1 MKDNGTNR
9 EIDRRT
15 FVKGAALA
23 TGAIAAGALAGCA
36 SGAPANS
43 GATSSSASA
52 DTSSS
57 TGQQAKTRAWSSGA
71 TAAGE
76 GVPKVYFTPDVS
88 PAGLVAIYEAIG
100 RAAHGNVAVKVS
112 TGEPGG
118 HNFLQPELISDLV
131 KTVDGTIVECNTVN
145 WGGRRGDT
153 QEHMKVA
160 EEHGFTAIAPVE
172 IMDADGD
179 VVLPVADGKHL
190 DVDYVGKGF
199 MDYDYVIDLA
209 HFKGHGQAGFGGV
222 IKNASI
228 GIASA
233 RGKSYIHSGG
243 TQLTGF
249 GSPSQEIFLESLAE
263 ATSAVADHMGEDI
276 IYIDVMNNLSVDCDC
291 DSHPAAPS
299 MADIGILGSTDP
311 VALDR
316 ACVDLVYAAEDGG
329 DLVER
334 MESRNGTHVLDYAE
348 QIGLGSQA
356 YELVEI

>member
-1 MKDNGTNR
+1 MM
-9 EIDRRT
+9 DRRT
-15 FVKGAALA
+15 FVKRAAIATGVIA
-23 TGAIAAGALAGCA
+23 TGALTGCVGDVPSSAKGVDPAA
-36 SGAPANS
+36 SV
-43 GATSSSASA
+43 SSSGSAS
-52 DTSSS
+52 
-57 TGQQAKTRAWSSGA
+57 QQMQASDWSSGA
-71 TAAGE
+71 VAAADGI
-76 GVPKVYFTPDVS
+76 PKVYFTPDVS
-88 PAGLVAIYEAIG
+88 SAGLVAIYEAIG
-100 RAAHGNVAVKVS
+100 RTAHGNVAVKVS

-131 KTVDGTIVECNTVN
+131 NQIGGTIVECNTVN

-153 QEHMKVA
+153 QEHLKVA

-179 VVLPVADGKHL
+179 VELPVANGQHL
-190 DVDYVGKGF
+190 DVDYVGKGL
-199 MDYDYVIDLA
+199 MDYDFIVDLA

-243 TQLTGF
+243 TQLTGY
-249 GSPSQEIFLESLAE
+249 GSPGQDIFLESLAE
-263 ATSAVADHMGEDI
+263 ATSAVADHLGENI

-291 DSHPAAPS
+291 DSHPAPPS
-299 MADIGILGSTDP
+299 MADIGILGSVDP

-329 DLVER
+329 ELIQR
-334 MESRNGTHVLDYAE
+334 MESRNGLHVLEYGE
-348 QIGLGSQA
+348 QIGLGSQS
-356 YELVEI
+356 YELVEVGSQDK

>member
-1 MKDNGTNR
+1 MRDENMNR

-23 TGAIAAGALAGCA
+23 TGAIATGALAGCA
-36 SGAPANS
+36 SGAPSNS
-43 GATSSSASA
+43 GGTVSSSSAG
-52 DTSSS
+52 SSS
-57 TGQQAKTRAWSSGA
+57 SSDQQAQRSAWSSGA
-71 TAAGE
+71 TEAGD

-88 PAGLVAIYEAIG
+88 AAGLVSIYQAIG

-131 KTVDGTIVECNTVN
+131 NEVDGTIVECNTVN

-160 EEHGFTAIAPVE
+160 EEHGFTAIAPVQ

-179 VVLPVADGKHL
+179 VPLPVANGQHL
-190 DVDYVGKGF
+190 DVDYVGKGL

-243 TQLTGF
+243 TQLIGF

-263 ATSAVADHMGEDI
+263 ATSAVADHMGDDI

-356 YELVEI
+356 YELVEV